1 MNCNVDINLEYDY
14 LRVVYEIIIANLR
27 VNKKMIEKEINTIIL
42 KYENL
47 KKKLETNQNEVLPIL
62 RKLIEKTEELQKKFE
77 EIDKK
82 ENTLYE
88 EFTKRSNQLKII
100 DQDFNFENL
109 KVFCEKKIDNLL
121 LDYFLREKYFETAK
135 KFINEEKL
143 NDSLEYTA
151 YLEMQSIMHSL
162 KNKELNEALKWT
174 QINKNKLSK
183 INSDLKLKIVIQI
196 FIEKYKKG
204 EIKECVA
211 FARENFKEFLD
222 KHINE
227 ISKVMFLL
235 ALKPEKVKKLKE
247 YKELLSEERWLN
259 LEANFLST
267 FFEIFSLN
275 YSSFLEILF
284 QSGLISL
291 KTSFCY
297 TNNKCLS
304 CPICSEE
311 IGKVAL
317 NLPTSNH
324 QISTLIC
331 RITGEIMDTSN
342 PPLALPNGQVYSTKA
357 INAQINANGKF
368 VCPVTNEEYT
378 IEQCKKVFIS

>member
-183 INSDLKLKIVIQI
+183 INSD
-196 FIEKYKKG
+196 
-204 EIKECVA
+204 
-211 FARENFKEFLD
+211 
-222 KHINE
+222 
-227 ISKVMFLL
+227 
-235 ALKPEKVKKLKE
+235 
-247 YKELLSEERWLN
+247 
-259 LEANFLST
+259 
-267 FFEIFSLN
+267 
-275 YSSFLEILF
+275 
-284 QSGLISL
+284 
-291 KTSFCY
+291 
-297 TNNKCLS
+297 
-304 CPICSEE
+304 
-311 IGKVAL
+311 
-317 NLPTSNH
+317 
-324 QISTLIC
+324 
-331 RITGEIMDTSN
+331 
-342 PPLALPNGQVYSTKA
+342 
-357 INAQINANGKF
+357 
-368 VCPVTNEEYT
+368 
-378 IEQCKKVFIS
+378 

>member
-1 MNCNVDINLEYDY
+1 MNFNVDINLEYDY
-14 LRVVYEIIIANLR
+14 LRVVYEIIIADLR
-27 VNKKMIEKEINTIIL
+27 VNKKMIEKEINIIIL
-42 KYENL
+42 KFENL
-47 KKKLETNQNEVLPIL
+47 KKKIQTNPKEILPLI
-62 RKLIEKTEELQKKFE
+62 RKLIEKTEELQKKFT

-88 EFTKRSNQLKII
+88 EFTKRCNQLKII
-100 DQDFNFENL
+100 DKEFNFENL
-109 KVFCEKKIDNLL
+109 KLFCEKKIDNLL
-121 LDYFLREKYFETAK
+121 LDYFLREKYLETAK
-135 KFINEEKL
+135 KFITEEKL
-143 NDSLEYTA
+143 NDSLEYSA
-151 YLEMQSIMHSL
+151 YLEMQNIVHSL
-162 KNKELNEALKWT
+162 KHKELNEALKWT
-174 QINKNKLSK
+174 QVNKNKLSK
-183 INSDLKLKIVIQI
+183 INSDLKLKIVLQM
-196 FIEKYKKG
+196 FIEKYKNG
-204 EIKECVA
+204 EVNECVT

-222 KHINE
+222 KYISE

-235 ALKPEKVKKLKE
+235 ALKPEQIKKLKD
-247 YKELLSEERWLN
+247 YKELLSDERWTL
-259 LEANFLST
+259 LESNFLST

-284 QSGLISL
+284 QSGLMSL

-304 CPICSEE
+304 CPICNEE
-311 IGKVAL
+311 IGKVAST
-317 NLPTSNH
+317 LPASNH

-368 VCPVTNEEYT
+368 VCPVTNKEFTLEE
-378 IEQCKKVFIS
+378 CKKVFIS